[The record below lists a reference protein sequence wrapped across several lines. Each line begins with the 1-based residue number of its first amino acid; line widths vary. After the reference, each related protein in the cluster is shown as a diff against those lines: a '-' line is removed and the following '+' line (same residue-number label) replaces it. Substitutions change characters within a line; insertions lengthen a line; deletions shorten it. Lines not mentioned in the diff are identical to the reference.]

1 MSEKTYRASAFSSP
15 GTFGNDQSGENE
27 FVLPSIMT
35 DKKNSP
41 IPYVDQ
47 QSAKRRRPYDI

>member
-15 GTFGNDQSGENE
+15 GTFANDQSGENE
-27 FVLPSIMT
+27 FVLPSIIS

-41 IPYVDQ
+41 LPYVDH
-47 QSAKRRRPYDI
+47 QSAKIRRPYDI

>member
-15 GTFGNDQSGENE
+15 GTFANDQSCENE
-27 FVLPSIMT
+27 FVLPSIIS

-41 IPYVDQ
+41 LPYVDH
-47 QSAKRRRPYDI
+47 QSAKIRRPYDI